1 MMCSFMPK
9 TGVIRLKV
17 ETRKQLAELGKK
29 GETYDQIINRLM
41 EFYKVNLKR
50 NLRGLSHE

>member
-1 MMCSFMPK
+1 MPK

-41 EFYKVNLKR
+41 EFYKANLKR
-50 NLRGLSHE
+50 GRRRLVE

>member
-1 MMCSFMPK
+1 MPE

-17 ETRKQLAELGKK
+17 ETRRRLAELGKK

-41 EFYKVNLKR
+41 EFYKINQKKK
-50 NLRGLSHE
+50 LRGLSRE

>member
-1 MMCSFMPK
+1 MPK

-29 GETYDQIINRLM
+29 GETYDEVVSRLIR
-41 EFYKVNLKR
+41 FYEESYGKGND
-50 NLRGLSHE
+50 